1 MEENAP
7 RGFKGYPKDGTV
19 GRFHGGYGH
28 FGVLAVL
35 MVLFWGSYELW

>member
-1 MEENAP
+1 MEENEP